1 MSRDLAGSVR
11 NRLRRRRTNQ
21 FMSASIIL
29 CAMLALAPL
38 LHSKPSSI
46 VKNDVPKIQD
56 ELNLIR
62 LRAQSQ
68 AATVNRL
75 ISYQNTLTLRNT
87 AAKKAEVGRPL
98 DRIQHQRETAARLL
112 THDGDYRRAVDV
124 IRQAAPSRIWSSSG
138 PAFPSAMA
146 RRICTSSVLSAWPTP
161 S

>member
-1 MSRDLAGSVR
+1 MTDQSLRQLLLDADAAASPVVMSRDLAGSVR

-112 THDGDYRRAVDV
+112 THDGDYRRVLELFPDTSYAS
-124 IRQAAPSRIWSSSG
+124 IARQRLQ
-138 PAFPSAMA
+138 
-146 RRICTSSVLSAWPTP
+146 T
-161 S
+161 